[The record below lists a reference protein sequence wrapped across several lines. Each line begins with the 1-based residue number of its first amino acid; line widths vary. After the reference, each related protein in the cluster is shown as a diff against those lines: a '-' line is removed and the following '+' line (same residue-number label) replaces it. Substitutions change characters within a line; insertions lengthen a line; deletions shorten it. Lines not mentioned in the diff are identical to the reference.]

1 MYVRPAAKI
10 RGKQYQGG
18 VRLPPQRRLADFCRQ
33 LRGGDAKQHDVDL
46 AETECET
53 SNRVLEILEEWND
66 YLKSNV
72 SYYQEPSP

>member
-18 VRLPPQRRLADFCRQ
+18 VRLPPQRRLPDFCRQ

-46 AETECET
+46 AEREGFEP
-53 SNRVLEILEEWND
+53 SVRFMPYARFPGV
-66 YLKSNV
+66 YLKPLGHL
-72 SYYQEPSP
+72 YC